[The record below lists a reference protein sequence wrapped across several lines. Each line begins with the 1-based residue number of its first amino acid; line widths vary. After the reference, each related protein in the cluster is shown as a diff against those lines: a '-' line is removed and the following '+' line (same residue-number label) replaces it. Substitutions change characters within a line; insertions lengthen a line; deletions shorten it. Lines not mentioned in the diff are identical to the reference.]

1 LPKARAFGAKELAGH
16 LDRPDVFLAQCFADV
31 VPRRKWRAQ
40 TQACI
45 GHLRSRLN
53 QTLPDGVP
61 YQAGG
66 LMRVKF
72 LHDSG
77 PMRGEVAPMK
87 PYYILM
93 KLPGSDQLDYL
104 LMTPFTPQKRDNM
117 ISWMAARS
125 DFPDYGKMLFYQ
137 LLKEKLIYG
146 PMQIETMI
154 NQNTTIAQQLT
165 LWDQKGSKVIRGN
178 LIAVPIENS
187 FLYVVPLYL
196 TAEGTDFPQLKRVI
210 VISGDKVAMEPT
222 LDEAIQSVFGIQQPE
237 NPTQASSRQ
246 PEFGQART
254 QFDEAQKAMQ
264 QGDWA
269 TFGKAMEALK
279 RVLAGAAQ

>member
-1 LPKARAFGAKELAGH
+1 MRAR
-16 LDRPDVFLAQCFADV
+16 Q
-31 VPRRKWRAQ
+31 KWRAQ
-40 TQACI
+40 TQTRI

-53 QTLPDGVP
+53 QTLPDSVP

-93 KLPGSDQLDYL
+93 KLPGSDQLEYL

-125 DFPDYGKMLFYQ
+125 DFPDYGTMLFYQ

-146 PMQIETMI
+146 PMQIEAMI

-210 VISGDKVAMEPT
+210 GISGDKVAMEPT
-222 LDEAIQSVFGIQQPE
+222 LDEAIQSVFGTQQPRILRRHPAG
-237 NPTQASSRQ
+237 NRNSARRGRSSMRLRKQCSRGIGQHSARQ
-246 PEFGQART
+246 WQRSSACWPGRHNSGFNSEKSYRKRSKVAL
-254 QFDEAQKAMQ
+254 
-264 QGDWA
+264 
-269 TFGKAMEALK
+269 GKSDSW
-279 RVLAGAAQ
+279 